1 MNTTIKFCIFELAKV
16 PNFSL
21 NWQFW
26 ICSPNLPK
34 RVFPFEIGKSMHHHW
49 ILFSLG
55 IKFALKE
62 HSRSKTEK
70 VNTTTELHKFGEF
83 WYQISAETDN
93 FDFLDQIYLMVFTVE
108 NRKSKHHHCILHIR
122 ISRGTKFQLKLSKF
136 VQFSGGVHFFCFRPG
151 MPFRAN
157 FIPRLNWIFRFQ
169 WWCTLFLISNG
180 NTLLG
185 EFGQKIQNCQ
195 FKLKFG
201 TLANLNM

>member
-1 MNTTIKFCIFELAKV
+1 
-16 PNFSL
+16 
-21 NWQFW
+21 
-26 ICSPNLPK
+26 
-34 RVFPFEIGKSMHHHW
+34 
-49 ILFSLG
+49 
-55 IKFALKE
+55 
-62 HSRSKTEK
+62 
-70 VNTTTELHKFGEF
+70 
-83 WYQISAETDN
+83 
-93 FDFLDQIYLMVFTVE
+93 MVFTVE

-122 ISRGTKFQLKLSKF
+122 ISWGTKFQLKLSKF

-157 FIPRLNWIFRFQ
+157 FIPGLNWIFRFQ

-201 TLANLNM
+201 TLANSNMQNVMVVFTFSGFFYGKYHIWVNLVQKNQNGQFKLKFNT